1 MNKTINLPGI
11 LTKKKPDIEA
21 LAAKKDIA
29 GLVKALQFHDITV
42 QSHAAQALGSLGT
55 PAMDALVRALKKK
68 DKHIRL
74 GIIEALTII
83 RDPDAVAAL
92 TETLKDESSEVRWE
106 TAIALGE
113 IGDELATVPLVQ
125 ALKDHDKYV
134 RFGAAFAL
142 AKIGWKPAD
151 DTEKAFYFAGMQ
163 EWKAVKM
170 MGKSAIPA
178 LSHILNDRDS
188 NVRQKVIEILGEIGD
203 PDATPALIRSLA
215 DENTEVRW
223 KTILSSP
230 RCRIKLMHLP
240 RGLARRPKMTKNPL
254 VAGFLNFMLP
264 GLGYGYLGKW
274 WGVMIFQIDITATVW
289 LFKFGGETNTYS
301 ILFPLYLLLGI
312 HAYYITVKMPEPPI

>member
-1 MNKTINLPGI
+1 MNLPRI
-11 LTKKKPDIEA
+11 FPNKKPDIAA
-21 LAAKKDIA
+21 LTAKKDIA
-29 GLVKALQFHDITV
+29 GLIKALQFNDVVV
-42 QSHAAQALGSLGT
+42 QSQAAQELGSLGT
-55 PAMDALVRALKKK
+55 AAMDALIRALKKK
-68 DKHIRL
+68 DKPIRL
-74 GIIEALTII
+74 GIIEALTVI
-83 RDPDAVAAL
+83 RDPQAVVAL
-92 TETLKDESSEVRWE
+92 TETLKDKSSEVRWE

-113 IGDELATVPLVQ
+113 IGDERATGPLVH
-125 ALKDHDKYV
+125 ALRDHDKYV

-203 PDATPALIRSLA
+203 PDATPALVRSLG

-223 KTILSSP
+223 KAVLSSP
-230 RCRIKLMHLP
+230 RCRIKMMHLP
-240 RGLARRPKMTKNPL
+240 RGLSRRPKMTKNPL

-274 WGVMIFQIDITATVW
+274 YGVMIFQIDITATVW
-289 LFKFGGETNTYS
+289 LFKYGGETNTYS
-301 ILFPLYLLLGI
+301 ILFPIYLMLAL
-312 HAYYITVKMPEPPI
+312 HAYYITIKTPETPL

>member
-1 MNKTINLPGI
+1 MNLPSI
-11 LTKKKPDIEA
+11 FPEKKPDIAA

-29 GLVKALQFHDITV
+29 GLITALQSNDFAV
-42 QSHAAQALGSLGT
+42 QSQAAEALGSLGT
-55 PAMDALVRALKKK
+55 AAMDALIRALKKK

-74 GIIEALTII
+74 GIIEALTVI
-83 RDPDAVAAL
+83 RDSQAVKAL

-113 IGDELATVPLVQ
+113 IGDAQAIAPLVH

-134 RFGAAFAL
+134 RYGAAFAL

-188 NVRQKVIEILGEIGD
+188 NVRQKVVELLGEIGD
-203 PDATPALIRSLA
+203 PDATPALIRSLG

-223 KTILSSP
+223 KAVLSSP
-230 RCRIKLMHLP
+230 RCRIKMMHLP
-240 RGLARRPKMTKNPL
+240 RGLSRRPKMTKNPL

-289 LFKFGGETNTYS
+289 LFKYGGETNTYS
-301 ILFPLYLLLGI
+301 ILFPLYLLLAL
-312 HAYYITVKMPEPPI
+312 HAYYITIKTPEPPI

>member
-1 MNKTINLPGI
+1 MNLPSI
-11 LTKKKPDIEA
+11 FPEKKPDIAA
-21 LAAKKDIA
+21 LATKKDIA
-29 GLVKALQFHDITV
+29 GLITALQSNDFAV
-42 QSHAAQALGSLGT
+42 RSQAAEALGSMGT
-55 PAMDALVRALKKK
+55 AAMDALIRALKKK

-74 GIIEALTII
+74 GIIEAFTVIQ
-83 RDPDAVAAL
+83 DPQAVEAL

-113 IGDELATVPLVQ
+113 IGDERATGPLVH

-188 NVRQKVIEILGEIGD
+188 IVRQKVIELFGEIGD

-223 KTILSSP
+223 KAVLSSP
-230 RCRIKLMHLP
+230 RCRIKMIYLP
-240 RGLARRPKMTKNPL
+240 RGLSRRPKMTKNPL

-289 LFKFGGETNTYS
+289 LFKYGGETNTYS
-301 ILFPLYLLLGI
+301 ILFPIYLLLAL
-312 HAYYITVKMPEPPI
+312 HAYYITIKTPEPPI

>member
-1 MNKTINLPGI
+1 MC
-11 LTKKKPDIEA
+11 
-21 LAAKKDIA
+21 
-29 GLVKALQFHDITV
+29 
-42 QSHAAQALGSLGT
+42 
-55 PAMDALVRALKKK
+55 
-68 DKHIRL
+68 
-74 GIIEALTII
+74 I
-83 RDPDAVAAL
+83 RDR
-92 TETLKDESSEVRWE
+92 SSEVRWE

-113 IGDELATVPLVQ
+113 IGDERATGPLVH
-125 ALKDHDKYV
+125 ALKDQDKYV

-188 NVRQKVIEILGEIGD
+188 NVRQKVIGILGEIGD
-203 PDATPALIRSLA
+203 PDATPALVRSLG

-223 KTILSSP
+223 SAVLSAP
-230 RCRIKLMHLP
+230 RCRIKMIHLP

-254 VAGFLNFMLP
+254 IAGFLNFLLP

-289 LFKFGGETNTYS
+289 LFKYGGETNTYS
-301 ILFPLYLLLGI
+301 ILFPLYLLLAL
-312 HAYYITVKMPEPPI
+312 HAYYITTKMPEPPL

>member
-1 MNKTINLPGI
+1 MSIQSIFPQ
-11 LTKKKPDIEA
+11 KKPDIAA
-21 LAAKKDIA
+21 LATKKDIA
-29 GLVKALQFHDITV
+29 GLIKALQFNDTAV
-42 QSHAAQALGSLGT
+42 QSQAAQELGSLGNE
-55 PAMDALVRALKKK
+55 AMDVLVRGLKKK

-74 GIIEALTII
+74 GIIEALTVI
-83 RDPDAVAAL
+83 RNPQAVEAL
-92 TETLKDESSEVRWE
+92 TETLKDQSSEVRWE

-113 IGDELATVPLVQ
+113 IGDERATGPLVH
-125 ALKDHDKYV
+125 ALKDQDKYV

-188 NVRQKVIEILGEIGD
+188 NVRQKVIGILGEIGD
-203 PDATPALIRSLA
+203 PDATPALVRSLG

-223 KTILSSP
+223 SAVLSAP
-230 RCRIKLMHLP
+230 RCRIKMIHLP
-240 RGLARRPKMTKNPL
+240 RGLSRRPKMTKNPL
-254 VAGFLNFMLP
+254 IAGFLNFLLP

-289 LFKFGGETNTYS
+289 LFKYGGETNTYS
-301 ILFPLYLLLGI
+301 ILFPLYLLLAL
-312 HAYYITVKMPEPPI
+312 HAYYITTKMPEPPL

>member
-1 MNKTINLPGI
+1 MTLPSI
-11 LTKKKPDIEA
+11 FPEKKPDIAA
-21 LAAKKDIA
+21 LAAKKDIS
-29 GLVKALQFHDITV
+29 GLITALEFNDSAV
-42 QSHAAQALGSLGT
+42 QSQAAQKLGSLGSA
-55 PAMDALVRALKKK
+55 AMDALIRALKKK

-74 GIIEALTII
+74 GIIEALTVI
-83 RDPDAVAAL
+83 RDPHAVEAL
-92 TETLKDESSEVRWE
+92 TQTLKDESSEVRWE

-113 IGDELATVPLVQ
+113 IGDARATGPLVH

-188 NVRQKVIEILGEIGD
+188 NVRQKVIELFGEIGD
-203 PDATPALIRSLA
+203 PDATPALIRSLG

-223 KTILSSP
+223 RAVLSSP
-230 RCRIKLMHLP
+230 RCRIKMIHLP
-240 RGLARRPKMTKNPL
+240 RGLSRRPKMTKNPL
-254 VAGFLNFMLP
+254 VAGFLNFLLP

-289 LFKFGGETNTYS
+289 LFKYGGETNTYS
-301 ILFPLYLLLGI
+301 ILFPLYLLLGL
-312 HAYYITVKMPEPPI
+312 HAYYITIKTPEPPI

>member
-1 MNKTINLPGI
+1 MNLQSIFPEKE
-11 LTKKKPDIEA
+11 PDIAA
-21 LAAKKDIA
+21 LAAKKDIS
-29 GLVKALQFHDITV
+29 GLIKVLQSNDFAVRV
-42 QSHAAQALGSLGT
+42 QAANELGSLG
-55 PAMDALVRALKKK
+55 AAAIDALIRALKKR
-68 DKHIRL
+68 DKHLRL
-74 GIIEALTII
+74 GIIGALTVI
-83 RDPDAVAAL
+83 RDPNSVDAL
-92 TETLKDESSEVRWE
+92 IETLKDHSSEVRWE
-106 TAIALGE
+106 TTIALGE
-113 IGDELATVPLVQ
+113 IGDARATGPLVN

-188 NVRQKVIEILGEIGD
+188 NVRQKVIGILGEIGD
-203 PDATPALIRSLA
+203 PDATPALIRSLG

-223 KTILSSP
+223 SAVLSSP
-230 RCRIKLMHLP
+230 RCRIKMMHLP
-240 RGLARRPKMTKNPL
+240 RGLSRRPKMTKNPL

-274 WGVMIFQIDITATVW
+274 WGTMIFQIDITATVW
-289 LFKFGGETNTYS
+289 LFKYGGETNTYS
-301 ILFPLYLLLGI
+301 ILFPLYLLLGL
-312 HAYYITVKMPEPPI
+312 HAYYITIKTPEPPL